1 MRKFLNSVSLL
12 SVLIAAPVAMAT
24 MAQAEDKLEA
34 LTKSEDNW
42 AMQGKNYSA
51 NHYSA
56 LTQVNA
62 ENVKNLKVAW
72 SFSTGL
78 LSGHEGSPIVVDGKM
93 YVHTSFPNNTF
104 ALNLSDPTRILWQHK
119 PKQNAAARA
128 VACCDIVNR
137 GLAYWPSD
145 GKTPSLIVKTLL
157 DGNVVALNAET
168 GQEYWKVENS
178 DFKVGSTL
186 TVAPH
191 IYKDIVLIG
200 SSGAELGVRGY
211 MTAYDV
217 RTGEQKWRAYA
228 TGPDSDV
235 LIGDDFNKAN
245 PHYGQKGL
253 GTSTW
258 EGDEIGRAHV

>member
-12 SVLIAAPVAMAT
+12 SVLIASPLAMPAVAHAD
-24 MAQAEDKLEA
+24 DKLEA

-51 NHYSA
+51 NHYST

-78 LSGHEGSPIVVDGKM
+78 LSGHEGAPIVVDGKM

-104 ALNLSDPTRILWQHK
+104 ALDLSDPTRILWQHK

-137 GLAYWPSD
+137 GLAYWPGD

-168 GQEYWKVENS
+168 GQ
-178 DFKVGSTL
+178 
-186 TVAPH
+186 
-191 IYKDIVLIG
+191 
-200 SSGAELGVRGY
+200 
-211 MTAYDV
+211 
-217 RTGEQKWRAYA
+217 
-228 TGPDSDV
+228 
-235 LIGDDFNKAN
+235 
-245 PHYGQKGL
+245 
-253 GTSTW
+253 
-258 EGDEIGRAHV
+258 